1 MNVQTIATP
10 LADLVLVEVNPAWGR
25 ETVTLAGGLIPP
37 LTVLALD
44 GGKYKAIDFAGTGA
58 AKKAAALA
66 IDKVDATA
74 ADKKG
79 VVLARGAV
87 VDAASLV
94 WPAGATDAQ
103 KATALAD
110 LEARGIVARV
120 SL

>member
-1 MNVQTIATP
+1 MNNQTLATP
-10 LADLVLVEVNPAWGR
+10 IADLVQVEVNPAWSR
-25 ETVTLAGGLIPP
+25 EFATLTGGAIQS

-44 GGKYKAIDFAGTGA
+44 GGKYKAIDFAGTAA
-58 AKKAAALA
+58 AKKAAAVA
-66 IDKVDATA
+66 YESVDASA

-79 VVLARGAV
+79 VVIARGAV

-94 WPAGATDAQ
+94 WPNGATDAQ

-110 LEARGIVARV
+110 LEARGIVART